1 MIEKAL
7 TAPAPLLQPHL
18 WPPLPPFERLDEG
31 FAAFMRLPA
40 EEQRQQ
46 LMMLRG
52 TDRYLQ
58 VLNEHLGVVSAYLFS
73 YHDSPLYLATD
84 DAFEIDLQRAKIV
97 LEREVLDHWLPVTSI
112 RHDLDHEGA
121 VAALTSLA
129 FENPGIEHPL
139 FDYLEHEASPEAMKI
154 FLRNEVCRNEVVDDE
169 IAVTSTGLQG
179 AMKVTV
185 CANLW
190 DEVGRGR
197 LDGFHTY
204 WLRRLVDAFDDW
216 NSLLAY
222 RAKEKPWF
230 TMITTNVFNVLLTR
244 PGLKFRRFGWFA
256 LNEAWV
262 ARHFAKIL
270 RGIARVGLGNSDD
283 IAIYFSAHES
293 IDPRHT
299 RELLDAFQ
307 AQVPRLSD
315 AEATEV
321 VRGAHMSLAASLE
334 QYDRVLGYMRDLSPV
349 PPTQGARP

>member
-1 MIEKAL
+1 MIEKPLTTPTPAL
-7 TAPAPLLQPHL
+7 QAHL
-18 WPPLPPFERLDEG
+18 WPPVPPFERMAPE
-31 FAAFMRLPA
+31 FAAFMRA
-40 EEQRQQ
+40 STEEQRRQ
-46 LMMLRG
+46 LAALRE
-52 TDRYLQ
+52 TARYLQ
-58 VLNEHLGVVSAYLFS
+58 VINEHLGVISAYLFS

-84 DAFEIDLQRAKIV
+84 DDFEIDLQRAKIV

-112 RHDLDHEGA
+112 KSDFDQATA
-121 VAALTSLA
+121 VEALTVLA
-129 FENPGIEHPL
+129 FDNPGIEHPL
-139 FDYLEHEASPEAMKI
+139 FDYLEHEASAEAMKI

-179 AMKVTV
+179 VMKLTV

-204 WLRRLVDAFDDW
+204 WLRRLVAGFEDW
-216 NSLLAY
+216 SELIAY
-222 RAKEKPWF
+222 RTNDKPWF

-262 ARHFAKIL
+262 ARHFAKLL
-270 RGIARVGLGNSDD
+270 RGMARVGLGHSDD
-283 IAIYFSAHES
+283 IGIYFSAHES

-299 RELLDAFQ
+299 RELLEAFR
-307 AQVPRLSD
+307 AQEPRLSD

-321 VRGAHMSLAASLE
+321 VRGAHMSLAASLA
-334 QYDRVLGYMRDLSPV
+334 QYDRVLGYMRELSPS
-349 PPTQGARP
+349 PLAAGARP